1 MKKHSGMKITLLT
14 LMAMLWMPL
23 HARAEAVDKWEIL
36 KESFF
41 AGKTIEKAPDLIRLE
56 APKRAESGAQ
66 VPLSFSIEQ
75 PLTASRY
82 FKNVYV
88 LVGVNP
94 VPLTGIFHFVPA
106 SGKAEISTR
115 IRLEQDS
122 YIHVVAEDN
131 HGKLY
136 MNAIPVRASGGCGG
150 TVEGDEKAIRAEAG
164 KMKLSANSPVRLGEI
179 NQGKLLIKHPMYTG
193 LQRDLAS
200 GGYRPAFFAN
210 KAIVKYH
217 GVTVLDADLF
227 IGMSEDPN
235 IQFNFIADTPGE
247 MEVEIQDN
255 EGGVFKKSIQVN
267 G

>member
-1 MKKHSGMKITLLT
+1 MKNHDHIHLTLLA
-14 LMAMLWMPL
+14 LIAMMWMPS
-23 HARAEAVDKWEIL
+23 HAWAEAEDRWEIL
-36 KESFF
+36 KDAFF
-41 AGKTIEKAPDLIRLE
+41 AGKTVENAPELIRLE

-75 PLTASRY
+75 PLTAEHY
-82 FKNVYV
+82 YKNVYI

-94 VPLTGIFHFVPA
+94 VPLSGIFHFTPA

-115 IRLEQDS
+115 IRLERDS

-136 MNAIPVRASGGCGG
+136 MNAVPVRAAGGCGG

-164 KMKLSANSPVRLGEI
+164 KMKLSVNAPVSLGGI
-179 NQGKLLIKHPMYTG
+179 NRGKLLIRHPMYTG
-193 LQRDLAS
+193 LQRDLVS
-200 GGYRPAFFAN
+200 QGFRPAFFAN
-210 KAIVKYH
+210 KATIKYH
-217 GVTVLDADLF
+217 GKTVLDADLF

-235 IQFNFIADTPGE
+235 IQFNFLADTPGE
-247 MEVEIQDN
+247 MEVEVHDN
-255 EGGVFKKSIQVN
+255 EGGVFKNSIQVN